1 MSNEIKRLNELWTDI
16 YYVLR
21 YKHKEQITHQS
32 VRILHIIDKENEVG
46 IKDIAEGIQVSHNTA
61 SEHVKRLLDKEYVF
75 KTRGE
80 IDQRK
85 VTLELT
91 DLGKEVLL
99 QNSSLDEEKLHQL
112 LFEHMTEQERET
124 ILKAFD
130 LMKER
135 AQNVHDH

>member
-32 VRILHIIDKENEVG
+32 VRILQIIDKENEVG

-112 LFEHMTEQERET
+112 LFEHMTEQERES

>member
-1 MSNEIKRLNELWTDI
+1 MSNDIKRLNKLWTDI

-32 VRILHIIDKENEVG
+32 VRILQIIDKENEVG
-46 IKDIAEGIQVSHNTA
+46 IKEIAEGIQVSHNTA

-91 DLGKEVLL
+91 ELGKKVLL

-112 LFEHMTEQERET
+112 LFEQMTEQERET
-124 ILKAFD
+124 IFKAFN